1 MLIWCS
7 LQMDVMRG
15 PCTPARSAGMG
26 LWALGSIAGT
36 VIQMLTWAKFL
47 PGSIDAE
54 VGQSRQCDPE
64 QRPQWTLRIL
74 TLLRPSVH
82 QMFVSN
88 KWQFFITALL
98 PPSPWRIFFF
108 FKFIRCGLVIS
119 LSGREFAATYETL
132 GSGPSMTKMNKQK
145 LPSIL
150 QLVNGKNVDPMA
162 TTHKRTGVTRVTTWL
177 NCRCPMLT
185 KEAQLQGLR
194 TAGFH
199 SRGFQEMQNHRDRK
213 RSAVSKS

>member
-108 FKFIRCGLVIS
+108 LS
-119 LSGREFAATYETL
+119 LSDVGWWYRWVVENLLPHMRPWVPAQVW
-132 GSGPSMTKMNKQK
+132 QK
-145 LPSIL
+145 WT
-150 QLVNGKNVDPMA
+150 N
-162 TTHKRTGVTRVTTWL
+162 
-177 NCRCPMLT
+177 
-185 KEAQLQGLR
+185 
-194 TAGFH
+194 
-199 SRGFQEMQNHRDRK
+199 
-213 RSAVSKS
+213 RSYPVFFN